1 MAKGFQ
7 QDNPEFRNMDEYL
20 GAMQRIGMYADQN
33 PEMLKIY
40 LSNPDFAPMLKRLGY
55 SDPNQLYEDAVS
67 GKFTPQDY
75 VSPSKFGD
83 LASATGDYYGGM
95 ENTLK
100 GYEDA
105 LSGMSGDL
113 TTYGDKYNFQN
124 KDISNIPD
132 QVYQSMLDMQNEQA
146 AQGFQ
151 GALGQL
157 SQKYGAS
164 GFRPGSGFEQADAT
178 GLGRSY
184 LQQLSNISRDVG
196 MQKAWSQ
203 LDVSKFMSQQ
213 DLQKQ
218 QLQAQENQMRNAY
231 LTDLQKY
238 AKNFGL
244 QKGQTLS
251 GMAVNRGNMA
261 SQGKQQQANYLG
273 MQQAAAYTPYE
284 TGQSYYGQTAPLVG
298 PQSKNAFEKVM
309 GGIGAVAG
317 AATGIGGL
325 FKK

>member
-164 GFRPGSGFEQADAT
+164 GFRPGSGFE
-178 GLGRSY
+178 
-184 LQQLSNISRDVG
+184 
-196 MQKAWSQ
+196 
-203 LDVSKFMSQQ
+203 
-213 DLQKQ
+213 
-218 QLQAQENQMRNAY
+218 
-231 LTDLQKY
+231 
-238 AKNFGL
+238 
-244 QKGQTLS
+244 
-251 GMAVNRGNMA
+251 
-261 SQGKQQQANYLG
+261 
-273 MQQAAAYTPYE
+273 
-284 TGQSYYGQTAPLVG
+284 
-298 PQSKNAFEKVM
+298 
-309 GGIGAVAG
+309 
-317 AATGIGGL
+317 
-325 FKK
+325 